1 MYANV
6 AADPRLEVPSSPDLT
21 VIVFRLHGADD
32 AAGSHCRRGSTAPS
46 ESCCRAPASKGA
58 SICGSCL
65 LAPTHPD
72 RVAEALDIISA
83 AIDATR
89 HPPRRNAPV
98 EEASMSDI
106 LQIADP
112 AASRTAP
119 SLWRAGLGFRPFFL
133 LGAAH
138 AAAVVALW
146 VGTLSGWWAVGDL
159 GWHAREM
166 TYGFGGA
173 IVAGF
178 LLTAVPNW
186 TASAPIVGPWL
197 AALVA
202 LWCAARLAALDGP
215 GWGTTALVSGF
226 LVALAGS
233 IAVPI
238 VRARAPRNYG
248 VPVVVL
254 ALAVSAVIEQLG
266 AQGVALPFAM
276 PPPMCGVLVIVLLM
290 AVVGGRVIPFFTR
303 SRLGDAVGVPP
314 PRPLLEVLSLG
325 LLALAVPAT
334 WWMPDSTALGVLFL
348 AAGVLHGL
356 RLARWAAPPVW
367 RVPMLAILYAGY
379 LWLAGGLVLAGLA
392 VIWPAVVAPT
402 LALHALTAGA
412 MGSLILGMIAR
423 VSRGHTG
430 RSITADRVTVG
441 LFIAV
446 TLSALL
452 RVVAPLLT
460 SASYVTL
467 LGLSAAAWALAFG
480 GFVVRYAPILMTP
493 RPDGK
498 AG

>member
-1 MYANV
+1 
-6 AADPRLEVPSSPDLT
+6 
-21 VIVFRLHGADD
+21 
-32 AAGSHCRRGSTAPS
+32 
-46 ESCCRAPASKGA
+46 
-58 SICGSCL
+58 
-65 LAPTHPD
+65 
-72 RVAEALDIISA
+72 
-83 AIDATR
+83 
-89 HPPRRNAPV
+89 
-98 EEASMSDI
+98 MSDI

-112 AASRTAP
+112 AASRRAP

-159 GWHAREM
+159 SWHACEM

-173 IVAGF
+173 IIAGF

-186 TASAPIVGPWL
+186 TASRPIVGPRL
-197 AALVA
+197 AGLVA
-202 LWCAARLAALDGP
+202 FWCAARVAAFTGP
-215 GWGTTALVSGF
+215 GWIATALVSGF
-226 LVALAGS
+226 LVALAVS

-238 VRARAPRNYG
+238 VRARTPRNYG
-248 VPVVVL
+248 VPLVVL
-254 ALAVSAVIEQLG
+254 AFAASATLDQLS

-276 PPPMCGVLVIVLLM
+276 PPRMCGVLVIVLLM

-303 SRLGDAVGVPP
+303 SRLGDSVRISP
-314 PRPLLEVLSLG
+314 PRPSLEVLSLG

-334 WWMPDSTALGVLFL
+334 WLMPGSTALGVLYL

-356 RLARWAAPPVW
+356 RLARWAAHPVW

-379 LWLAGGLVLAGLA
+379 LWLSGGLILAGLA
-392 VIWPAVVAPT
+392 VVWPGVVAPT

-412 MGSLILGMIAR
+412 MGSLILGMITR

-430 RSITADRVTVG
+430 RSITADRMTVG
-441 LFIAV
+441 LFVAV

-452 RVVAPLLT
+452 RVVAPLFMPG
-460 SASYVTL
+460 AYVTL
-467 LGLSAAAWALAFG
+467 LTLSAAAWVLAFG
-480 GFVVRYAPILMTP
+480 GFVVRYAPMLVTP

-498 AG
+498 PG